1 MKHNQQLG
9 KLRSYFPHNEPNKEP
24 AVFDIFRRGLESKQ
38 VRCVKLM
45 HLHLWGS
52 MELALAPGSTKNKI
66 KRRNKLKWTIYEA

>member
-38 VRCVKLM
+38 VRWVKLM
-45 HLHLWGS
+45 HLHLWGFHGAS
-52 MELALAPGSTKNKI
+52 ASTWLHQK
-66 KRRNKLKWTIYEA
+66 